1 MAKRLLICSGKGG
14 AGKSTTAVCL
24 ARALTARGQRV
35 LLIDCDAGLR
45 TLDLLTGLGA
55 EAVYTWLDAAES
67 VCAPSDALLKTED
80 GRLGLMLPP
89 PVDAPLPDETAFSA
103 VLGAVEGDF
112 DFCLLDAPAGLAGFV
127 PTLCSVSNAAVA
139 VATPDA
145 VCVRAASALGALLFA
160 HIPEQEVRLLLNRF
174 DYFQLRAHEC
184 LSPDS
189 AVTQSGMRLIGAIPD
204 DPHLKRLAEGER
216 PLVSTREAFARVAAR
231 LLGEDV
237 EFKVK
242 KVRC

>member
-24 ARALTARGQRV
+24 AHALTARGQRV

-89 PVDAPLPDETAFSA
+89 PVWYWA
-103 VLGAVEGDF
+103 
-112 DFCLLDAPAGLAGFV
+112 
-127 PTLCSVSNAAVA
+127 
-139 VATPDA
+139 
-145 VCVRAASALGALLFA
+145 
-160 HIPEQEVRLLLNRF
+160 
-174 DYFQLRAHEC
+174 
-184 LSPDS
+184 
-189 AVTQSGMRLIGAIPD
+189 
-204 DPHLKRLAEGER
+204 
-216 PLVSTREAFARVAAR
+216 
-231 LLGEDV
+231 
-237 EFKVK
+237 
-242 KVRC
+242 